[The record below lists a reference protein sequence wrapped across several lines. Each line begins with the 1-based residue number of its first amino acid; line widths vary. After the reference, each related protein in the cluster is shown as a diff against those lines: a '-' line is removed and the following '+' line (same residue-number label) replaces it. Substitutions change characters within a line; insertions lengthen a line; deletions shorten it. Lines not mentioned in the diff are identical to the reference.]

1 MSIVVTPGMLT
12 FEGPVGEVGVV
23 IVTAPFDVDVWNV
36 AVNVVLEP
44 NNEIVVEVYPDG
56 RGDVFNRVVEYVEA
70 GIIVVFEEIE

>member
-12 FEGPVGEVGVV
+12 SEGSVGEVGVV

-36 AVNVVLEP
+36 AVIVALEP
-44 NNEIVVEVYPDG
+44 NDVIAVEVYPDG

-70 GIIVVFEEIE
+70 GIIVVFGEIE